1 MLFRSTEAETSDTI
15 AELWNQHHWLSDT
28 HTAVG
33 FSVLKKYRADPA
45 YTGNPCVVLSTAS
58 PFKFPATV
66 LSAIGGIP
74 SPDEFET
81 AFLLSEKTGIP
92 VPQNISDLRKKP
104 VLHTDLVD
112 KSEVVSYALS

>member
-1 MLFRSTEAETSDTI
+1 M
-15 AELWNQHHWLSDT
+15 
-28 HTAVG
+28 
-33 FSVLKKYRADPA
+33 
-45 YTGNPCVVLSTAS
+45 VLSTAS